1 MDAQSWI
8 AEFAAA
14 ADVAAPSEA
23 DVERILGLAAAAAH
37 SSERIA
43 APVAC
48 WIAAGAGVGLERAL
62 EPAEGIAPADAE

>member
-1 MDAQSWI
+1 MDAKQWI

-14 ADVAAPSEA
+14 VGAEPPSEEA
-23 DVERILGLAAAAAH
+23 VESILDLAAVAAH

-48 WIAAGAGVGLERAL
+48 WIAAGAGLDPNRARELAERV
-62 EPAEGIAPADAE
+62 APADSG